1 MGLVL
6 TWLLLR
12 DPPDPLKAGLPWAQ
26 KLHQLDLAGAVT
38 LLGAL
43 VCLNLVLQWGG
54 IKYPWSD
61 PKVFGCLIGFVLL
74 FVAFLYMQARGKERL
89 VSLQCCKIRTNGIF
103 QLYNSSSHR

>member
-6 TWLLLR
+6 TWYLLR
-12 DPPDPLKAGLPWAQ
+12 DPPDPLKAELPWVQ
-26 KLHQLDLAGAVT
+26 KLHQLDLAGAMT

-54 IKYPWSD
+54 IKNPWSN

-74 FVAFLYMQARGKERL
+74 LIAFLYMQARGKERL
-89 VSLQCCKIRTNGIF
+89 VSIQCRKTRTDGII
-103 QLYNSSSHR
+103 QLYNPSSHR